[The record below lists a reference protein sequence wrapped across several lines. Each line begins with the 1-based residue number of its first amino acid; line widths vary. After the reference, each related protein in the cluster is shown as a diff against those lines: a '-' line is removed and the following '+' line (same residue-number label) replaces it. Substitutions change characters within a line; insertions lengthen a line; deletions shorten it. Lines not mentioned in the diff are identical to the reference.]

1 MIDKLGLTFGTL
13 IAHFIPSLILFLSV
27 ALYFS
32 DLEKILPFIKE
43 YSAVTIVVGS
53 FISLACGLILDSIRY
68 LLTWIPK
75 LCKSYKKWSSY
86 DISQSNEDDRKYHD
100 WIIEHH
106 FRFHQFYGNLSLSLL
121 ISAIVL
127 NKLFLFKWLWPL
139 YFFSAV
145 CAISSIFTF
154 YSTINNLKKRYSN
167 TNKEE
172 TYGRPTEHKE
182 GTN

>member
-13 IAHFIPSLILFLSV
+13 IAHFIPGLILFLSV
-27 ALYFS
+27 ILYFS

-68 LLTWIPK
+68 LITWMPK
-75 LCKSYKKWSSY
+75 LCENYKSWSTFDVSKS
-86 DISQSNEDDRKYHD
+86 DEDDRKYHD
-100 WIIEHH
+100 WIIEHY

-121 ISAIVL
+121 ISAIIL
-127 NKLFLFKWLWPL
+127 NEKLSFKYLWPL
-139 YFFSAV
+139 YLFSAV
-145 CAISSIFTF
+145 CAISSMFTF
-154 YSTINNLKKRYSN
+154 YSTVNNLKRRYLN
-167 TNKEE
+167 NNKEE
-172 TYGRPTEHKE
+172 TYERSANHQE